1 MTFVAL
7 KSGLVRIVSVG
18 VDSFYFIGAAAFVAV
33 FSDATDAI
41 FVVAVDFVV
50 SCFAALDTV
59 NEGDDFIFTF
69 VALVIAVI

>member
-7 KSGLVRIVSVG
+7 KSGLVGIVGVG
-18 VDSFYFIGAAAFVAV
+18 VDRVDFFGAAAFVAV

-50 SCFAALDTV
+50 SCFAAFDTV
-59 NEGDDFIFTF
+59 DEGDDFIFTF
-69 VALVIAVI
+69 VALVIAVV